1 MKFHKKL
8 ITLLG
13 EVGLVYE
20 AFDEVK
26 ADPIIEIIKKR
37 GSALNSRGV
46 GYMIEIGVKEN
57 LPVLSVDTF
66 NDIRKGVNYESVLL
80 KRSSKCIKLCFNSSC
95 QIKAP
100 KVRGFIVFLGLIT
113 LYDICFYDVVRNILR
128 LIIMHRLM
136 K

>member
-1 MKFHKKL
+1 M
-8 ITLLG
+8 
-13 EVGLVYE
+13 YE

-26 ADPIIEIIKKR
+26 ADPIIEMIKKR
-37 GSALNSRGV
+37 GNALNSTGV

-66 NDIRKGVNYESVLL
+66 NDICKGVNYESVLL

-100 KVRGFIVFLGLIT
+100 KAKGFIVF
-113 LYDICFYDVVRNILR
+113 NA
-128 LIIMHRLM
+128 
-136 K
+136 